1 MPTPARRPLKT
12 RGTAWAGALARALVR
27 AHVAPN
33 TISVASMLFA
43 ALGAAL
49 LLGAATAGPGAR
61 GGLFV
66 LAAVCVQLRL
76 LANMLDGMVAVEG
89 GLGGPDG
96 PVFNELPDRIADP
109 LLIVPAGYACG
120 HAWSVELAWTAGLLA
135 LLTAYIRCQC
145 AALGVDEDFRGPM
158 AKPHRMAALT
168 LGLLL
173 AAALIPAGWDGQVL
187 MLTLLVLVLGTA
199 WTAARRARRLIATLR
214 AGPRA

>member
-12 RGTAWAGALARALVR
+12 RGTAWAGGLARALVR
-27 AHVAPN
+27 RRVAPN
-33 TISVASMLFA
+33 AISIASVLFA
-43 ALGAAL
+43 ALGAAAM
-49 LLGAATAGPGAR
+49 LGAAEAGQAAR
-61 GGLFV
+61 GALFV

-120 HAWSVELAWTAGLLA
+120 LAWSAELAWTAALLA

-173 AAALIPAGWDGQVL
+173 AAALTPAGWDRQVL
-187 MLTLLVLVLGTA
+187 MLTLLVLVIGTA
-199 WTAARRARRLIATLR
+199 WTAVRRAWRLVGTLR
-214 AGPRA
+214 ASR